1 MSATVNASYPQSV
14 FTTSDAACAQ
24 ECRPTNEYVRD
35 FLPTLD
41 AVRQANGVHLVYATG
56 TDYAMV

>member
-1 MSATVNASYPQSV
+1 MRVIHSPSSRRVTRRVHKK
-14 FTTSDAACAQ
+14 
-24 ECRPTNEYVRD
+24 CRPTNEYVRD